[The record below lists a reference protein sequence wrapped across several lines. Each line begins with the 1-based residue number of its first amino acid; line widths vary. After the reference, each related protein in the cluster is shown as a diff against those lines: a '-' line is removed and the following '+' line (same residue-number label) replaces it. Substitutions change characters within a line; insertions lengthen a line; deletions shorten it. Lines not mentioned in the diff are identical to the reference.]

1 MTNRP
6 RFRTSGGTD
15 PATLIALGALAAVLA
30 APGCKSSKCY
40 PDCVAGYEPV
50 PNACTC
56 RPVADAATD
65 GASSD
70 ATDESTVLDA
80 ASDGSPLGSCVP
92 GSVCGPGSTCI
103 EGCPASAK
111 PAIGSVGGICSVPGR
126 DTCGCGATIDTCTTP
141 GTVCL
146 MPACCD
152 YEGICVTP
160 AERAAICARP
170 ESAHF
175 DCSSIDASADG
186 NVDAGATTAR
196 KRVFHLLN
204 GALGAIRDAN
214 DTRTGLEV
222 ADADCTTAGQMYG
235 GGQWRAWLS
244 DSSMNAID
252 RLVDVGPWYRLDQQ
266 TKLFDSR
273 AGITQGPLVPIEDPT
288 DAGAGT
294 RGLFWSGTLL
304 DGTASAGNCSDW
316 TSYVGGGTAT
326 VGRTDTAGSGWVD
339 PTPLSCSKYL
349 SLLCFE
355 Q

>member
-1 MTNRP
+1 LQVAGAVTNRP
-6 RFRTSGGTD
+6 RFRTSGGAD
-15 PATLIALGALAAVLA
+15 PAILIALAALAAVLA
-30 APGCKSSKCY
+30 APGCKSSKCF

-70 ATDESTVLDA
+70 ATDGSTVLDA
-80 ASDGSPLGSCVP
+80 ASDGGPLGSCVP
-92 GSVCGPGSTCI
+92 GSVCGP
-103 EGCPASAK
+103 A
-111 PAIGSVGGICSVPGR
+111 
-126 DTCGCGATIDTCTTP
+126 
-141 GTVCL
+141 
-146 MPACCD
+146 
-152 YEGICVTP
+152 
-160 AERAAICARP
+160 
-170 ESAHF
+170 
-175 DCSSIDASADG
+175 IDASADG
-186 NVDAGATTAR
+186 NLDSAATTAR

-235 GGQWRAWLS
+235 GGPWRAWLS
-244 DSSMNAID
+244 DSSTNAID

-266 TKLFDSR
+266 TKLFDNR
-273 AGITQGPLVPIEDPT
+273 AAITQGPLIPIEDPS
-288 DAGAGT
+288 DAGAGI
-294 RGLFWSGTLL
+294 RSLFWSGTLL

-339 PTPLSCSKYL
+339 PTPLSCSKDL